1 MMRYV
6 VKPKQFSFSFDL
18 SLEKERVSRYL
29 KTSDQGGIQKYV
41 DRGLELGS
49 ELVESKATYAIGEN
63 SQKIIDEYHLPEPLQ
78 EAELL
83 AFGISTIGVE
93 LEEEVDKLMKEGNYA
108 LSNILDSVG
117 SAAVNETADRLG
129 AKVLNYLEGKDL
141 NNTRAFSPGSGSS
154 NWKIKNQ
161 KLIFDSLNPDEVG
174 VNLTSSFTMVPKKS
188 SSFVI
193 GLGKE
198 VQQARDLF
206 SCEGCKR
213 ADCPYRHTPRKAAV

>member
-1 MMRYV
+1 MRYV
-6 VKPKQFSFSFDL
+6 IKPKRFSFSFDL
-18 SLEKERVSRYL
+18 SLEKGRVSRYL
-29 KTSDQGGIQKYV
+29 KTSGQSGIQKYV

-63 SQKIIDEYHLPEPLQ
+63 NQKIIDEYHLPEPLQ

-93 LEEEVDKLMKEGNYA
+93 LEEEVDQLMKEGNYA

-129 AKVLNYLEGKDL
+129 TKVLDYSGDNDL

-154 NWKIKNQ
+154 HWKIKNQ
-161 KLIFDSLNPDEVG
+161 RLIFDSLNPDELG
-174 VNLTSSFTMVPKKS
+174 VNLTPSFTMVPKKS

-206 SCEGCKR
+206 SCEGCER
-213 ADCPYRHTPRKAAV
+213 ADCPYRHTPRKATV